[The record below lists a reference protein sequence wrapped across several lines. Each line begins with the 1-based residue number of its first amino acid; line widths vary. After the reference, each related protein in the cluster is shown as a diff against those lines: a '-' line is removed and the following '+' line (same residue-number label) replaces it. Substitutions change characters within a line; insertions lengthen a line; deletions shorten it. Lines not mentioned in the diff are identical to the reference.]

1 MNHYPE
7 IEKALSRITKI
18 IDKYEKDPDYY
29 GYDVNKEYIDEYYDN
44 IKNALLD
51 STVSDEV
58 KIKNALVRIYRQ
70 LNELLDMGHSH
81 DQIRELKNEGVAIGA
96 HSHTHNHLANLTLEE
111 LRVEIGKSNKI
122 FLKELGEIPNL
133 FAYRYGETDE
143 KFFTLLKDYKFKVAF
158 GQHSGVIDINI
169 SDASFKSSV
178 SFFLE
183 RFILLEATF
192 FGK

>member
-70 LNELLDMGHSH
+70 LDELLDMGYNIKS
-81 DQIRELKNEGVAIGA
+81 DRIIDLKKVKSILGQIPALEERLQQFQREL
-96 HSHTHNHLANLTLEE
+96 
-111 LRVEIGKSNKI
+111 RW
-122 FLKELGEIPNL
+122 
-133 FAYRYGETDE
+133 
-143 KFFTLLKDYKFKVAF
+143 
-158 GQHSGVIDINI
+158 
-169 SDASFKSSV
+169 
-178 SFFLE
+178 
-183 RFILLEATF
+183 
-192 FGK
+192 